1 VVAKLEEETGGAGAD
16 PGGDGA
22 GISSNGVESP
32 NRRRHHCTTE
42 VAPGKRDPEKQREQE
57 KQRSTRRIDSQTM
70 FKKRTVEAQVQRK
83 EWLLGVERKT

>member
-42 VAPGKRDPEKQREQE
+42 VAPGKRDPEKNVNKKNEDRQE
-57 KQRSTRRIDSQTM
+57 ESIH
-70 FKKRTVEAQVQRK
+70 KRCSRK
-83 EWLLGVERKT
+83 EQVRRKCNVRNGC